1 MQTRTC
7 PRCSSWFAETQIDGE
22 FSGICPKCLADAL
35 RESHAG
41 ASDVVV
47 SSVGVEPPPA
57 AATGALRPGERFG
70 GYEILGA
77 LGQGGMG
84 VVYKARQ
91 TSLDRVVALK
101 VLAPR
106 IAGSEEFARRFDHEA
121 KVLAAV

>member
-7 PRCSSWFAETQIDGE
+7 PRCSSWFSESQIDGE
-22 FSGICPKCLADAL
+22 FSGMCPKCLASAL
-35 RESHAG
+35 LESHAG
-41 ASDVVV
+41 ASDVVI
-47 SSVGVEPPPA
+47 SNADIEAPATPPG
-57 AATGALRPGERFG
+57 GALRPGERFG

-91 TSLDRVVALK
+91 TSLDRIVALK

-121 KVLAAV
+121 K